1 MLNRFSFL
9 VDPYTYY
16 YFQSHWTDGYTDTI
30 TAYDGIHTTD
40 VTQEKAL
47 AVLDDAAAT
56 GEQFFMMVTPGESY
70 PRKQAYQSGCCW
82 TNLVQLHLMPKS

>member
-16 YFQSHWTDGYTDTI
+16 YFQSQWTDGETDTI
-30 TAYDGIHTTD
+30 TPYDGIHTTH

-47 AVLDDAAAT
+47 VVLDDAAAT
-56 GEQFFMMVTPGESY
+56 GEQFFMMVTPGEF
-70 PRKQAYQSGCCW
+70 
-82 TNLVQLHLMPKS
+82 